1 MKHKGEIIY
10 EYENPLEDQP
20 LFGVFDA
27 EQTKFIVTS
36 AKDVLF
42 VDMESMPNKV
52 EIDYDDKES
61 ISVIQNIITDD
72 RYFYVL
78 ANKKDGKLGYYL
90 L

>member
-1 MKHKGEIIY
+1 M
-10 EYENPLEDQP
+10 EYRH
-20 LFGVFDA
+20 
-27 EQTKFIVTS
+27 
-36 AKDVLF
+36 
-42 VDMESMPNKV
+42 

-90 L
+90 LQIDSHNPNKKENVYLINWSNKLDIGNCDM

>member
-1 MKHKGEIIY
+1 MGSE
-10 EYENPLEDQP
+10 
-20 LFGVFDA
+20 
-27 EQTKFIVTS
+27 T
-36 AKDVLF
+36 
-42 VDMESMPNKV
+42 NKV

>member
-1 MKHKGEIIY
+1 
-10 EYENPLEDQP
+10 
-20 LFGVFDA
+20 
-27 EQTKFIVTS
+27 VTS
-36 AKDVLF
+36 SKDVLF
-42 VDMESMPNKV
+42 VDMGSETNKI

>member
-1 MKHKGEIIY
+1 M
-10 EYENPLEDQP
+10 D
-20 LFGVFDA
+20 
-27 EQTKFIVTS
+27 QTKFIVTS

-61 ISVIQNIITDD
+61 ISSIQNIITDD